1 MSTLLDIVY
10 SVFVLFVSIVGIGFV
25 LGATDVASGRSRWQ
39 SWLGAVVVAA
49 FLIVMVGT
57 LVM

>member
-10 SVFVLFVSIVGIGFV
+10 SVFVLLVAIIGVGFV
-25 LGATDVASGRSRWQ
+25 LGATGVASGRSRWRN
-39 SWLGAVVVAA
+39 WIGTIIVAA
-49 FLIVMVGT
+49 FLIVMVGA